1 MTPDRIDI
9 AWVLIATCMIFIMQA
24 GFCCLESGFVRAKNS
39 INVAL
44 KNLADFC
51 IAGLLFWL
59 FGFAFA
65 FGAGAGWIGGSEW
78 LFDARGAL
86 STGAF
91 FLFQLMFCG
100 TAATIVSG
108 AVAERVSFASYI
120 VLTMVISG
128 LIYPVY
134 AHWTWNTGQFGG
146 EGGWLVNL
154 GFIDFAGSSVVH
166 SIGGWVSLAAVLII
180 GPRTGRFLPGQS
192 AMRGHDLMMST
203 LGVMLLW
210 FGWFGFNGGSTLA
223 LNETVPSILVNTTLG
238 GCAGGV
244 ANLILSQLLYN
255 KIRAE
260 DFLNGAL
267 AGLVAITANC
277 NNTSALSAVIIGAV
291 GGNVAILGAELL
303 ERWKIDDA
311 VGAVPVHLFAGIWGT
326 LAVAIFGDPAGWP
339 VTASGLPHDRLT
351 QFGVQLLGCIAAGV
365 YGFGFTYLILRAINI
380 AMPLRVSAQA
390 EAIGLNQAEHGAG
403 SAVLD
408 LVSDMERQRR
418 EGGFDRPVRVVLGSE
433 VEQIAL
439 QYNRVIARV
448 NRDADAL
455 RRAIEDLKR
464 AKQAAEEASNAKSA
478 FLANMS
484 HELRTP
490 LNAVI
495 GFSEILTNELF
506 GQLGDPRY
514 KEYASDILASGRH
527 LLSLVNDLLD
537 HTRIEA
543 GRMELNVA
551 ELDVQEQIEA
561 AMRLMRERAATASV
575 TLQASF
581 PDLLPY
587 LMADERAFRQMLL
600 NLLGNAVKFT
610 PPGGSVTLS
619 ADLEGDG
626 RLAIQ
631 VSDTGI
637 GMKREEVPRALE
649 PFVQL
654 HHHMNKSYGGTGLGL
669 PLVQALMRL
678 HGGSITIDSAEGNGT
693 TVTIRF
699 PRARVRALPPLVAAD

>member
-9 AWVLIATCMIFIMQA
+9 AWILIATCMIFTMQA

-51 IAGLLFWL
+51 IAGLLFWA

-65 FGAGAGWIGGSEW
+65 FGDGNGWIGASQW
-78 LFDARGAL
+78 LFDGRGAIA
-86 STGAF
+86 TGAF

-100 TAATIVSG
+100 TSATIVSG

-120 VLTMVISG
+120 AITIVISG

-146 EGGWLVNL
+146 DGGWLAAL

-180 GPRTGRFLPGQS
+180 GPRNGRFLPGQPS
-192 AMRGHDLMMST
+192 MRGHDLVMST

-210 FGWFGFNGGSTLA
+210 FGWFGFNGGSTLS

-244 ANLILSQLLYN
+244 ANLILSQLVYN
-255 KIRAE
+255 KIRVE
-260 DFLNGAL
+260 DFLNGTL

-277 NNTSALSAVIIGAV
+277 HNTSGLGAVIIGAV
-291 GGNVAILGAELL
+291 GGAVALGGAELL

-339 VTASGLPHDRLT
+339 GGHDRIT
-351 QFGVQLLGCIAAGV
+351 QFGVQLLGCAAAAV
-365 YGFGFTYLILRAINI
+365 YGFGITYILLRLVNLAV
-380 AMPLRVSAQA
+380 PLRVHAEA

-403 SAVLD
+403 SAMLD
-408 LVSDMERQRR
+408 LVGDMERQRR
-418 EGGFDRPVRVVLGSE
+418 EGRFDQPVRVVVGSE
-433 VEQIAL
+433 VEPIAL

-506 GQLGDPRY
+506 GQLGDARY
-514 KEYASDILASGRH
+514 KDYASDILASGRH

-543 GRMELNVA
+543 GRVELSEA
-551 ELDVQEQIEA
+551 ELDVQEQAEA
-561 AMRLMRERAATASV
+561 ALRLMRERATAAGLH
-575 TLQASF
+575 LQGSF
-581 PDLLPY
+581 PEVLPY
-587 LMADERAFRQMLL
+587 LIADERAFRQILL

-610 PPGGSVTLS
+610 PAGGHVSLAAV
-619 ADLEGDG
+619 LEGDG
-626 RLAIQ
+626 RLAIT
-631 VSDTGI
+631 VRDTGI
-637 GMKREEVPRALE
+637 GMKRAEVPRALE

-654 HHHMNKSYGGTGLGL
+654 HHHMNKAYGGTGLGL

-678 HGGSITIDSAEGNGT
+678 HGGSITIDSNEGVGT

-699 PRARVRALPPLVAAD
+699 PRQRVRQLPMVAAD

>member
-1 MTPDRIDI
+1 MTPDRIDTT
-9 AWVLIATCMIFIMQA
+9 WVLIATCMIFTMQA

-51 IAGLLFWL
+51 IAGLLFWA

-65 FGAGAGWIGGSEW
+65 FGAGAGWIGASEW
-78 LFDARGAL
+78 MFDGRTAL
-86 STGAF
+86 AAGSF

-120 VLTMVISG
+120 AITIVISG

-134 AHWTWNTGQFGG
+134 AHWAWNAGQFGG
-146 EGGWLVNL
+146 DGGWLVNL
-154 GFIDFAGSSVVH
+154 GFIDFAGSTVVH

-180 GPRTGRFLPGQS
+180 GPRAGRFLPGHNN
-192 AMRGHDLMMST
+192 MRGHDLVMST

-223 LNETVPSILVNTTLG
+223 LNEHVPSILINTTLG

-244 ANLILSQLLYN
+244 ANLILSQLLYD
-255 KIRAE
+255 KIRVE
-260 DFLNGAL
+260 DFLNGTL

-277 NNTSALSAVIIGAV
+277 NNTPGLAAVIIGAV
-291 GGNVAILGAELL
+291 GGAVALLGAELL

-339 VTASGLPHDRLT
+339 LTAAGVPPDRFT
-351 QFGVQLLGCIAAGV
+351 QFGIQLLGCAAAGV
-365 YGFGFTYLILRAINI
+365 YGFGIAYLVLRLVNMAI
-380 AMPLRVSAQA
+380 PLRVRLDA

-403 SAVLD
+403 SAMLD
-408 LVSDMERQRR
+408 LVSDMERQRS
-418 EGGFDRPVRVVLGSE
+418 EGRFDQPVRVVTGSE
-433 VEQIAL
+433 VEPIAL

-455 RRAIEDLKR
+455 RRAIEDMKR
-464 AKQAAEEASNAKSA
+464 AKQAAEQASNAKSA

-506 GQLGDPRY
+506 GHLGDTRY
-514 KEYASDILASGRH
+514 REYASDILASGRH

-543 GRMELNVA
+543 GHMELSEA
-551 ELDVQEQIEA
+551 ELDVQEQAEA
-561 AMRLMRERAATASV
+561 TLRLMRERAATANV
-575 TLQASF
+575 ALQGSF
-581 PDLLPY
+581 PDVLPY

-610 PPGGSVTLS
+610 PAGGTVTLV
-619 ADLEGDG
+619 ARLEGDG
-626 RLAIQ
+626 RLAIAIR
-631 VSDTGI
+631 DTGI

-654 HHHMNKSYGGTGLGL
+654 HHHMNKAYGGTGLGL

-678 HGGSITIDSAEGNGT
+678 HGGSITIDSVEGSGT

-699 PRARVRALPPLVAAD
+699 PRQRVRSMPPLVAAD

>member
-1 MTPDRIDI
+1 MTPDRIDTVWI
-9 AWVLIATCMIFIMQA
+9 LIATCMIFTMQA

-51 IAGLLFWL
+51 IAGLLFWA

-65 FGAGAGWIGGSEW
+65 FGAGTGWIGASEW
-78 LFDARGAL
+78 LFDGRGAIDA
-86 STGAF
+86 GAF

-120 VLTMVISG
+120 AITIVISG
-128 LIYPVY
+128 VVYPVY
-134 AHWTWNTGQFGG
+134 AHWAWNTGQFGG
-146 EGGWLVNL
+146 TGGWLAGL

-180 GPRTGRFLPGQS
+180 GPRTGRFLPGQNS
-192 AMRGHDLMMST
+192 MRGHDLVMST

-223 LNETVPSILVNTTLG
+223 LNGQVPSILINTTLG

-244 ANLILSQLLYN
+244 ANLILSQLLYD
-255 KIRAE
+255 KIRVE
-260 DFLNGAL
+260 DFLNGTL

-277 NNTSALSAVIIGAV
+277 HNVSGLGAVIIGAV
-291 GGNVAILGAELL
+291 GGAVALLGAELL

-326 LAVAIFGDPAGWP
+326 LAVAIFGDPADWP
-339 VTASGLPHDRLT
+339 VQHDRIT
-351 QFGVQLLGCIAAGV
+351 QFGIQLLGCVAAGLL
-365 YGFGFTYLILRAINI
+365 GFGASYILLRLVNLAV
-380 AMPLRVSAQA
+380 PLRVAVDA

-403 SAVLD
+403 SAMLD
-408 LVSDMERQRR
+408 LVADMEGQRR
-418 EGGFDRPVRVVLGSE
+418 EGRFDRPVRVVVGSE
-433 VEQIAL
+433 VEPIAL

-464 AKQAAEEASNAKSA
+464 AKQAAEQASNAKSA

-506 GQLGDPRY
+506 GQLGDARY
-514 KEYASDILASGRH
+514 REYASDILASGRH

-543 GRMELNVA
+543 GHVELSEA
-551 ELDVQEQIEA
+551 ELDVQEQAEA
-561 AMRLMRERAATASV
+561 ALRLMRERAATAKV
-575 TLQASF
+575 GLETSF
-581 PDLLPY
+581 PDVLPY

-610 PPGGSVTLS
+610 PAGGTVRLT
-619 ADLEGDG
+619 AGLEGDG
-626 RLAIQ
+626 RLAIA

-654 HHHMNKSYGGTGLGL
+654 HHHMNKAYGGTGLGL
-669 PLVQALMRL
+669 PLVRALMRL
-678 HGGSITIDSAEGNGT
+678 HGGSITIDSAEGSGT

-699 PRARVRALPPLVAAD
+699 PRSRMRSMPLVAAD

>member
-1 MTPDRIDI
+1 MTPDRIDTT
-9 AWVLIATCMIFIMQA
+9 WVLIATCMIFTMQA

-51 IAGLLFWL
+51 IAGLLFWA

-65 FGAGAGWIGGSEW
+65 FGAGSGWIGASEW
-78 LFDARGAL
+78 MFDGRTAL
-86 STGAF
+86 AAGSF

-120 VLTMVISG
+120 AITIVISG

-134 AHWTWNTGQFGG
+134 AHWAWNAGQFGG
-146 EGGWLVNL
+146 DGGWLANL
-154 GFIDFAGSSVVH
+154 GFIDFAGSTVVH

-180 GPRTGRFLPGQS
+180 GPRAGRFLPGHNN
-192 AMRGHDLMMST
+192 MRGHDLVMST

-223 LNETVPSILVNTTLG
+223 LNEHVPSILINTTLG

-244 ANLILSQLLYN
+244 ANLILSQLLYD
-255 KIRAE
+255 KIRVE
-260 DFLNGAL
+260 DFLNGTL

-277 NNTSALSAVIIGAV
+277 NNTAGLAAVIIGAV
-291 GGNVAILGAELL
+291 GGGVALLGAELL
-303 ERWKIDDA
+303 ERWRIDDA

-339 VTASGLPHDRLT
+339 LTAAGVPPDRFT
-351 QFGVQLLGCIAAGV
+351 QFGIQLLGCAAAGV
-365 YGFGFTYLILRAINI
+365 YGFGIAYLMLRLVNMAI
-380 AMPLRVSAQA
+380 PLRVRLDA

-403 SAVLD
+403 SAMLD
-408 LVSDMERQRR
+408 LVSDMERQRS
-418 EGGFDRPVRVVLGSE
+418 EGRFDQPVRVVTGSE
-433 VEQIAL
+433 VEPIAL

-455 RRAIEDLKR
+455 RRAIEDMKR
-464 AKQAAEEASNAKSA
+464 AKLAAEQASNAKSA

-506 GQLGDPRY
+506 GQLGDVRY
-514 KEYASDILASGRH
+514 KDYASDILASGRH

-543 GRMELNVA
+543 GHMELSEA
-551 ELDVQEQIEA
+551 ELDVQEQAEA
-561 AMRLMRERAATASV
+561 TLRLMRERAATAKV
-575 TLQASF
+575 TLQSSF
-581 PDLLPY
+581 ADVLPY
-587 LMADERAFRQMLL
+587 LVADERAFRQMLL

-610 PPGGSVTLS
+610 PAGGVVTL
-619 ADLEGDG
+619 AARLEGDG
-626 RLAIQ
+626 RLAIAIR
-631 VSDTGI
+631 DTGI

-654 HHHMNKSYGGTGLGL
+654 HHHMNKAYGGTGLGL

-678 HGGSITIDSAEGNGT
+678 HGGSITIDSIEGRGT

-699 PRARVRALPPLVAAD
+699 PRQRVRSMPPLVAAD

>member
-1 MTPDRIDI
+1 MTPDRIDT
-9 AWVLIATCMIFIMQA
+9 AWILIATCMIFTMQA

-51 IAGLLFWL
+51 IAGLLFWA
-59 FGFAFA
+59 FGFALA
-65 FGAGAGWIGGSEW
+65 FGAGSGWIGGSEW
-78 LFDARGAL
+78 LFDGRGAIA
-86 STGAF
+86 TGAF

-120 VLTMVISG
+120 AITIVISG

-134 AHWTWNTGQFGG
+134 AHWAWNTGQFGG
-146 EGGWLVNL
+146 TGGWLAGL
-154 GFIDFAGSSVVH
+154 GFVDFAGSSVVH

-180 GPRTGRFLPGQS
+180 GPRTGRFQPGQNS
-192 AMRGHDLMMST
+192 MRGHDLVMST

-210 FGWFGFNGGSTLA
+210 FGWFGFNGGSTLS
-223 LNETVPSILVNTTLG
+223 LNGQVPAILINTTLG

-255 KIRAE
+255 KIRVE
-260 DFLNGAL
+260 DFLNGTL

-277 NNTSALSAVIIGAV
+277 HNTSGLSAVMIGAI
-291 GGNVAILGAELL
+291 GGAVALLGAELL

-326 LAVAIFGDPAGWP
+326 LAVAIFGDPADWP
-339 VTASGLPHDRLT
+339 VTAAGVQHDRVT
-351 QFGVQLLGCIAAGV
+351 QFGIQLLGCAAAGLL
-365 YGFGFTYLILRAINI
+365 GFGATYLLLRLINM
-380 AMPLRVSAQA
+380 AMPLRVAIEA

-403 SAVLD
+403 SAMLD
-408 LVSDMERQRR
+408 LVGDMERQRR
-418 EGGFDRPVRVVLGSE
+418 EGRFDQPVRVVVGSE
-433 VEQIAL
+433 VEPIAL

-464 AKQAAEEASNAKSA
+464 AKQAAEEASHAKSA

-495 GFSEILTNELF
+495 GFSEILTSELF
-506 GQLGDPRY
+506 GPLGDARY
-514 KEYASDILASGRH
+514 KDYASDILASGRH

-543 GRMELNVA
+543 GRVELNEA
-551 ELDVQEQIEA
+551 ELEVPEQAEA
-561 AMRLMRERAATASV
+561 ALRLMRERAATAKV
-575 TLQASF
+575 GLQASF
-581 PDLLPY
+581 PAVLPY
-587 LMADERAFRQMLL
+587 LVADERAVRQMLL

-610 PPGGSVTLS
+610 PAGGTVTL
-619 ADLEGDG
+619 AARLEGDG
-626 RLAIQ
+626 RLAIAI
-631 VSDTGI
+631 SDTGI

-654 HHHMNKSYGGTGLGL
+654 HHHMNKAYGGTGLGL
-669 PLVQALMRL
+669 PLVQSLIRL
-678 HGGSITIDSAEGNGT
+678 HGGSITIDSAEGSGT

-699 PRARVRALPPLVAAD
+699 PRSRVRSLPMVAAD